1 MRTSFRLGQ
10 IAGIRIGVNWSVLV
24 IFAIIA
30 WGLATSRFPAAYPQ
44 YATGTY
50 VAAAVLTAGAF
61 FASLLAHELSHAL
74 VARRTGLQ
82 VGDITLWLFGG
93 VARLSGEA
101 SNPGAELRI
110 AGIGPLVSL
119 VLGLVFLVVAGLL
132 EMSGYHG
139 LVLAGFTWLGGIN
152 VALAVFNVIPAAP
165 LDGGRAGPTA
175 GKVHHPASRH
185 YLPAG
190 AGGSGPTGRAGRRPA
205 ASAQRVC
212 PGARPSAVR
221 RRPGRHRLAVGHQ
234 PGPTLDARPRRR
246 LPAGTHHQG

>member
-1 MRTSFRLGQ
+1 MRTNFRLGQ
-10 IAGIRIGVNWSVLV
+10 IAGIRIGVNWGILV
-24 IFAIIA
+24 IFAIIT

-74 VARRTGLQ
+74 VARRNGLQ
-82 VGDITLWLFGG
+82 VGDITLCLFGG

-101 SNPGAELRI
+101 SNPGAELCI

-139 LVLAGFTWLGGIN
+139 LVLAGFAWLGGIN
-152 VALAVFNVIPAAP
+152 IALAVFNVIPAAP
-165 LDGGRAGPTA
+165 LDGGRVLRSTIWWRTGDRLKAIRWSSW
-175 GKVHHPASRH
+175 ASQVFGWV
-185 YLPAG
+185 LVA
-190 AGGSGPTGRAGRRPA
+190 
-205 ASAQRVC
+205 
-212 PGARPSAVR
+212 
-221 RRPGRHRLAVGHQ
+221 
-234 PGPTLDARPRRR
+234 LD
-246 LPAGTHHQG
+246 